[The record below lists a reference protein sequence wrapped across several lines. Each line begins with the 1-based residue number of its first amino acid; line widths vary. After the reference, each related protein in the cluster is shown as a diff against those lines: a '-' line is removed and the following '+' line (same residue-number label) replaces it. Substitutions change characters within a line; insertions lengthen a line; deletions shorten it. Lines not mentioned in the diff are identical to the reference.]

1 MRARRVVITG
11 IGIVSSIGV
20 GVDEVLDNLKENRS
34 GIHFCAER
42 SSLGFRSALTGKIP
56 AYSPRFSLDRK
67 ARKSMH
73 EVAVWAH
80 EAAMEAIAMAHLAP
94 ADLQNSRTGV
104 VFGNDSVA
112 APSYQQ
118 GAMTRARGDTGGL
131 HSGMVF
137 QAMNSTVTLNLGS
150 ILGCQGAAWTVSGAC
165 ASGGHAIGQAAEL
178 IAFDRQDCVVCGGAQ
193 EISWESMCS
202 FDALCAFSSREDD
215 PAAASRPFDID
226 RDGLVPSGG
235 AAAVVLEERTHALQR
250 GAPILGE
257 VLSYGFSCDGT
268 HIAVPSGEGLARAM
282 ADALTRAE
290 LDVSGVDYVCAHGT
304 STPVGDAVEAR
315 MITQLFGTNR
325 PWVSSVKGMVG
336 HEMWM
341 AGASQLVYSLLATRD
356 GFVPGNRNFVRPDE
370 SARDLRIPP
379 QPVAARVDRILLNSA
394 GFGGTNACLVVRI
407 ER

>member
-1 MRARRVVITG
+1 
-11 IGIVSSIGV
+11 
-20 GVDEVLDNLKENRS
+20 
-34 GIHFCAER
+34 
-42 SSLGFRSALTGKIP
+42 
-56 AYSPRFSLDRK
+56 
-67 ARKSMH
+67 MH